1 MIETEDPI
9 YAIHLVE
16 YGSHWK
22 WMGIAPIVK
31 VAEGAVDKKYKRRAT
46 VQKFVE

>member
-31 VAEGAVDKKYKRRAT
+31 VAEGAVDKKYKSNCSKIR
-46 VQKFVE
+46 